1 MIRESTTVFKA
12 AAVRDAAGTI
22 SRPGVVVVRSGMIV
36 AAGHPQ
42 EIDASLLD
50 DAQIV
55 DLPDTLILPALVNA
69 HAHLQLSPLGP
80 QPMGGGFVA
89 WLNALM
95 QGFRQQ
101 IASQGSIEA
110 AVAHGVEL
118 GASQSVEQG
127 VGFVGD
133 IASHAVGAATMERAG
148 LSGVSYLELTGIGG
162 AALSESLQA
171 MAQRKREIEFSIR
184 PQQPRPGLPLV
195 RPGLSPHAPYSTGLP
210 LYQAVAQLAHQLDLP
225 LSTHIAET
233 TEELEFV
240 ARASGPMRELL
251 VNMGRWEP
259 AYSQMYGRDQH
270 PIAWLSP
277 VLEQL
282 SGFRDNRKFKGQFRN
297 RWLLAHC
304 NYVADE
310 QIEALASTG
319 VSVVYCP
326 IASDY
331 FGHPRAGFEA
341 PGKPRL
347 SGHRYRAMMEA
358 MVNVCLGTDSILCQP
373 ASEPQPLSVL
383 QQMRYLYKRDTTEPA
398 LLLQMGS
405 TNGLRALGFDERL
418 ATLSPDVPANLI
430 GVTIDPNDPTD
441 PLTQALRSAAPVRR
455 IVTQTA

>member
-1 MIRESTTVFKA
+1 MTRESTTVFKV

-22 SRPGVVVVRSGMIV
+22 SRPGIVVVRSGMIV

-42 EIDASLLD
+42 EIDAALMD
-50 DAQIV
+50 EAQIV
-55 DLPDTLILPALVNA
+55 EMPDTLVLPALVNA
-69 HAHLQLSPLGP
+69 HAHLQLTPIGP
-80 QPMGGGFVA
+80 VPMGGGFVA

-95 QGFRQQ
+95 RRFSERV
-101 IASQGSIEA
+101 ASQGSLEN
-110 AVAHGVEL
+110 AVSSGVEL
-118 GASQSVEQG
+118 GAAQSIEQG

-133 IASHAVGAATMERAG
+133 IASHAVGAAAMERAG

-162 AALSESLQA
+162 VTLSESLQSL
-171 MAQRKREIEFSIR
+171 AQRKREIEFSIR
-184 PQQPRPGLPLV
+184 PQQPRPGAALV
-195 RPGLSPHAPYSTGLP
+195 RPGLSPHAPYSTGMP
-210 LYQAVAQLAHQLDLP
+210 LYQAVAQLGHQLDLP

-233 TEELEFV
+233 TEEIEFV
-240 ARASGPMRELL
+240 ARAAGPLRELL
-251 VNMGRWEP
+251 VSLGKWEP

-270 PIAWLSP
+270 PIAWVSP
-277 VLEQL
+277 VLEHL

-310 QIEALASTG
+310 QIEILASTG
-319 VSVVYCP
+319 SSVVYCP

-331 FGHPRAGFEA
+331 FGHPRAGFDA
-341 PGKPRL
+341 SGKPRI

-383 QQMRYLYKRDTTEPA
+383 QQMRYLYKRDATEPA
-398 LLLQMGS
+398 LLLQMGT

-430 GVTIDPNDPTD
+430 GVTIDPNDATD
-441 PLTQALRSAAPVRR
+441 PLTQALRSDTPVRR
-455 IVTQTA
+455 IVAPA